1 MSAYNT
7 YVLDERGPI
16 IQVPFQFLIENG
28 ITINEYLIISLINDT
43 DLLKLYSQKIE
54 NLDSSLKKCYE
65 NNFIKLLDKKEE
77 LSYDNIEVS
86 AYYKGILQSN
96 DPANWIDEWYN
107 LWPNGVK
114 SSGYYVKTDKY
125 SCIKKLQKFRRK
137 YPMYSKSIIL
147 EATSNYINR
156 MGLVNYAFMRL
167 APYFIEKDGISTLAG
182 ECEQIISAT
191 STNTSDNTFK
201 FGENVY

>member
-16 IQVPFQFLIENG
+16 IQVPFQFLIENR
-28 ITINEYLIISLINDT
+28 ITINEYLILSLINDI
-43 DLLKLYSQKIE
+43 DLLKLYSQKVE
-54 NLDSSLKKCYE
+54 NLDSSLAKCYE
-65 NNFIKLLDKKEE
+65 NNFIKLIEKKDDISYENIE
-77 LSYDNIEVS
+77 LSS
-86 AYYKGILQSN
+86 YYKTILQSN

-107 LWPNGVK
+107 LWPNGIK

-137 YPMYSKSIIL
+137 YPMYSKTVIID
-147 EATSNYINR
+147 ATRNYINR
-156 MGLVNYAFMRL
+156 MGLANYAFMRL

-182 ECEQIISAT
+182 ECEQLINSSNI
-191 STNTSDNTFK
+191 TNTDTQPK
-201 FGENVY
+201 FGEHVY